1 MLKFISIAI
10 TLCLAV
16 PSLTAAAADCPS
28 AQAIASAAP
37 GALKG
42 TTWAGCDY
50 TKANLS
56 SGLNL
61 ENANLNETLMQE
73 ANLTNAT
80 LVKTAFKESNL
91 TYANLTGANL
101 SSANLSHARLY
112 GVYLRQANLKG
123 ANLSSADLT
132 AADLSNADLTGA
144 NIDDANFEYAK
155 LGGATWVTG
164 DRVCKPGSL
173 GECN

>member
-61 ENANLNETLMQE
+61 ENANLSQTILVDANLSNANLNETLMQE

-80 LVKTAFKESNL
+80 LVKTSFKESNL

-101 SSANLSHARLY
+101 SSANLSHAR
-112 GVYLRQANLKG
+112 
-123 ANLSSADLT
+123 
-132 AADLSNADLTGA
+132 
-144 NIDDANFEYAK
+144 
-155 LGGATWVTG
+155 
-164 DRVCKPGSL
+164 DRKSVV
-173 GECN
+173 

>member
-1 MLKFISIAI
+1 MFKFISIAT
-10 TLCLAV
+10 TLCLAILSFNV
-16 PSLTAAAADCPS
+16 DAADCPS

-61 ENANLNETLMQE
+61 ENANLSQTILVDANLSNANLNETLMQE

-80 LVKTAFKESNL
+80 LVKTSFKESNL
-91 TYANLTGANL
+91 TYANL
-101 SSANLSHARLY
+101 
-112 GVYLRQANLKG
+112 KG
-123 ANLSSADLT
+123 ANLSSTDLT

-164 DRVCKPGSL
+164 DRVCKPGSM